1 MCGLINFRERKE
13 KQVLTP
19 RHACGS
25 NRENCLRID
34 PGGSKLC
41 QKAHC
46 NKVGKPALGSSS
58 SHLLVGPRAR
68 DQAKG
73 DSSNAVRR
81 KIQGEMRVRTKK
93 QKPAT
98 KYGTLAFLVC
108 MSIHEEAVI
117 PSENISDPFKAF
129 AEWLTTTRDGP
140 AGFKDKLPIWQSAIG
155 SRRAPGDGF
164 SLLRLLLY
172 WSRFVTRGAFAV
184 PQRRLSIKGKD
195 VPKSYIVSKAERVK
209 AGWLAVMR
217 DVTGEKQA
225 PSGHPRPLISL
236 AANPFDF
243 RGVRRKQ
250 RIIMGGRRGHLGPT
264 QRVADDANMQV
275 FPVSVPIFAGW
286 RTREVELAMPRKGYN
301 NIPDSAM
308 EFYCVS
314 SLICQ
319 PAMMIAGTWP
329 S

>member
-73 DSSNAVRR
+73 DSSNADRSLGLQVPG
-81 KIQGEMRVRTKK
+81 QLGNRTSKYS
-93 QKPAT
+93 AT
-98 KYGTLAFLVC
+98 R
-108 MSIHEEAVI
+108 EEQFT
-117 PSENISDPFKAF
+117 ISDPFKAF

-243 RGVRRKQ
+243 RGDWLANERS
-250 RIIMGGRRGHLGPT
+250 RIGN
-264 QRVADDANMQV
+264 A
-275 FPVSVPIFAGW
+275 
-286 RTREVELAMPRKGYN
+286 
-301 NIPDSAM
+301 
-308 EFYCVS
+308 
-314 SLICQ
+314 
-319 PAMMIAGTWP
+319 
-329 S
+329 

>member
-93 QKPAT
+93 QKTAT

-117 PSENISDPFKAF
+117 PSENTREEQFTISDPFKAF

-225 PSGHPRPLISL
+225 PSGHPRPLSSL

-243 RGVRRKQ
+243 RG
-250 RIIMGGRRGHLGPT
+250 
-264 QRVADDANMQV
+264 
-275 FPVSVPIFAGW
+275 AGW